1 MTKKIFSAMFVAASM
16 LLATSCTS
24 DEFTTTQSGDQATV
38 SFSLGLEGGIDTRAI
53 SDGSGADVLQ
63 YAVFD
68 QAGDRISTIA
78 KVSKTGVTFPTTEN
92 ITLAKGQ
99 TYKIAFW
106 AQDADCQAYTVSDDM
121 NVAINYAGVNNDETR
136 DAFFKSIEFTV
147 TGSTS
152 IDVILKRPFAQI
164 NVGVY
169 ESDWNA
175 AVASG
180 VEIEKSTA
188 NIVKAANTINL
199 LTGKVGE
206 ETTDVTVGYTEN
218 AIPTE
223 ALMVDLDKNGTKEAY
238 KWLSMS
244 YILVADHGTTAN
256 AEGMYGAAATTLE
269 DLGFSFIPKA
279 GNAITFAQGLK
290 SVPVQRNWR
299 TNIIGKLLTGDI
311 TFNIDIDPI
320 YDGEYIYPEGPAQQL
335 EMAAATGGAVTLNE
349 DVALDK
355 PLVVQGDMIINL
367 NGHTITGNWAKS
379 VGHVIKVNE
388 GASLNISGG
397 TVKSTGNNGGSAIY
411 NDGTLTVEDATIVGA
426 SVRENGGWPSYP
438 VNNYSDMTIKNT
450 TITGYQGVVACSAAG
465 TTVIENCIFNKEYL
479 NTSSH
484 TFYINHAEANV
495 IVNGGTYTHNG
506 MDGSL
511 AYVNAGT
518 FTVNEGEFTAGN
530 GGYGI
535 APLTNGTVIIN
546 GGTFNNALMNWGGNI
561 TVTGGKFKSDPT
573 AFIAAGYKSVKNGD
587 KFYVV
592 AENVKAVAS
601 TEAEI
606 KNAAAAGGTIVVAA
620 GEYTF
625 PASSIVA
632 GTTLVCEE
640 GTVFQGKTSLNIN
653 GATVEGATFENNSG
667 DVLNSGTV
675 NGTFKNC
682 KFIGSGNAL
691 RNAYAG
697 ETVVFE
703 DCEFSGSVY
712 GIHFDGGA
720 NDVIFRNCVTS
731 GFNAL
736 GAALT
741 MVTFEGCTFKG
752 NGISGYNGANLWGSA
767 KMINCEFTFDGSTA
781 NEWIDCI
788 GLNKTYEFENCT
800 VNGVAYT
807 KDNYTTAPNDNIFS
821 RNHHPSIKINGVACA
836 F

>member
-1 MTKKIFSAMFVAASM
+1 M
-16 LLATSCTS
+16 LFATSCTS
-24 DEFTTTQSGDQATV
+24 DEFTTTQSGDEATV

-68 QAGDRISTIA
+68 QTGNRISTIA
-78 KVSKTGVTFPTTEN
+78 KVSKTGVSFPTREE

-121 NVAINYAGVNNDETR
+121 NVEINYAGVNNDETR

-164 NVGVY
+164 NVGAY

-188 NIVKAANTINL
+188 TIVKAATSINL

-256 AEGMYGAAATTLE
+256 TEGMFGAAATTLE

-311 TFNIDIDPI
+311 TFNIDVDPI

-349 DVALDK
+349 DVTLDK

-367 NGHTITGNWAKS
+367 NGKTLTGNLS
-379 VGHVIKVNE
+379 VNA
-388 GASLNISGG
+388 GATLSA
-397 TVKSTGNNGGSAIY
+397 NGGSIVN
-411 NDGTLTVEDATIVGA
+411 NDETTSGIVSNGTLKLDD
-426 SVRENGGWPSYP
+426 
-438 VNNYSDMTIKNT
+438 VNVT
-450 TITGYQGVVACSAAG
+450 SARHALRIESG
-465 TTVIENCIFNKEYL
+465 TAVI
-479 NTSSH
+479 
-484 TFYINHAEANV
+484 
-495 IVNGGTYTHNG
+495 NGGTYKVAPISSKTVHAVNVG
-506 MDGSL
+506 DDGKS
-511 AYVNAGT
+511 ANV
-518 FTVNEGEFTAGN
+518 
-530 GGYGI
+530 
-535 APLTNGTVIIN
+535 VIK
-546 GGTFNNALMNWGGNI
+546 GGTFIGPKGTIADSGSAVNVRNGSSVKIEGGDFS
-561 TVTGGKFKSDPT
+561 GGKSKTLSGSD
-573 AFIAAGYKSVKNGD
+573 IAVSGGTFDQDPSAKVASGYKAVVSDGRY
-587 KFYVV
+587 YVV
-592 AENVKAVAS
+592 ADNVDAVAS

-606 KNAAAAGGTIVVAA
+606 KAAAAAGGTIVVAA

-691 RNAYAG
+691 RYAYAG

-720 NDVIFRNCVTS
+720 NDVVFRNCVIS

-736 GAALT
+736 GAALK
-741 MVTFEGCTFKG
+741 MATFEGCTFKG

-821 RNHHPSIKINGVACA
+821 RNHHQSIKINGVACA

>member
-1 MTKKIFSAMFVAASM
+1 MTKKIFSAMFVAAGM
-16 LLATSCTS
+16 LFATSCANEEITS
-24 DEFTTTQSGDQATV
+24 SQAGNEATV

-53 SDGSGADVLQ
+53 SDGTGADVLQ

-68 QAGDRISTIA
+68 KDGKRITTIA

-188 NIVKAANTINL
+188 TIVKAANTINL

-206 ETTDVTVGYTEN
+206 ETTDVTVGYTKN

-256 AEGMYGAAATTLE
+256 AEGMFGAAVTTLE

-349 DVALDK
+349 DVTLDK

-367 NGHTITGNWAKS
+367 NGKTLTGNLS
-379 VGHVIKVNE
+379 VNA
-388 GASLNISGG
+388 GATLSA
-397 TVKSTGNNGGSAIY
+397 NGGSIVN
-411 NDGTLTVEDATIVGA
+411 NDETTSGIVSNGTLTLDD
-426 SVRENGGWPSYP
+426 
-438 VNNYSDMTIKNT
+438 VNVT
-450 TITGYQGVVACSAAG
+450 SARHALRIESG
-465 TTVIENCIFNKEYL
+465 TAVI
-479 NTSSH
+479 
-484 TFYINHAEANV
+484 
-495 IVNGGTYTHNG
+495 NGGTYKVAPTSSKTVHAVNVG
-506 MDGSL
+506 DDGTS
-511 AYVNAGT
+511 ANV
-518 FTVNEGEFTAGN
+518 
-530 GGYGI
+530 
-535 APLTNGTVIIN
+535 VIK
-546 GGTFNNALMNWGGNI
+546 GGTFIGPKGTIADSGSAVNVRNGSSVKIEGGDFSGGKKNTLSGSDIAVSGGTFDQDPSAKVASGYKAIKDGSKYVVVPETTAAIVYDAAALQTSIANINNGETIVLKEGTYTDIITLEGGKTYNIVANGNVVLPGVAHETNSLTSASTVTFEGVTFDNSLQTTGWYTGTSPNIMPCVGIWGGH
-561 TVTGGKFKSDPT
+561 
-573 AFIAAGYKSVKNGD
+573 
-587 KFYVV
+587 
-592 AENVKAVAS
+592 
-601 TEAEI
+601 
-606 KNAAAAGGTIVVAA
+606 
-620 GEYTF
+620 
-625 PASSIVA
+625 
-632 GTTLVCEE
+632 L
-640 GTVFQGKTSLNIN
+640 
-653 GATVEGATFENNSG
+653 
-667 DVLNSGTV
+667 
-675 NGTFKNC
+675 TFKNC
-682 KFIGSGNAL
+682 TFKV
-691 RNAYAG
+691 AG
-697 ETVVFE
+697 TSKKETGVMTWWTG
-703 DCEFSGSVY
+703 DNK
-712 GIHFDGGA
+712 A
-720 NDVIFRNCVTS
+720 TLN
-731 GFNAL
+731 
-736 GAALT
+736 
-741 MVTFEGCTFKG
+741 FEGCKFEGINDHANARAMQIYGKVDMTVKNCTFTTYKDYTLKYVGSEGCVAEFEG
-752 NGISGYNGANLWGSA
+752 NNVSNSENFVELGSSTYPGKNYTAKFVNNTLNGSTKLWGV
-767 KMINCEFTFDGSTA
+767 A
-781 NEWIDCI
+781 NEE
-788 GLNKTYEFENCT
+788 GQKVFENGT
-800 VNGVAYT
+800 Q
-807 KDNYTTAPNDNIFS
+807 K
-821 RNHHPSIKINGVACA
+821 K
-836 F
+836 

>member
-68 QAGDRISTIA
+68 QTGNRISTIA
-78 KVSKTGVTFPTTEN
+78 KVSKTGVSFPTREE

-152 IDVILKRPFAQI
+152 IDVVLKRPFAQI

-180 VEIEKSTA
+180 IEIA
-188 NIVKAANTINL
+188 NSVAYIKNAATSIDL

-206 ETTDVTVGYTEN
+206 ETTDVAVEYTAA

-223 ALMVDLDKNGTKEAY
+223 SLMVDLDKDGTKEAY

-256 AEGMYGAAATTLE
+256 AEGMFGAAATTLN
-269 DLGFSFIPKA
+269 DLGFSFVPKN

-311 TFNIDIDPI
+311 TFNIDVDPI

-349 DVALDK
+349 DVTLDK

-367 NGHTITGNWAKS
+367 NGHTITGIWAKS
-379 VGHVIKVNE
+379 E
-388 GASLNISGG
+388 GAVITVNAGATLNISGG
-397 TVKSTGNNGGSAIY
+397 TVKSTGENGGSAIQNNGVAIVNGVTLNGAPNANGSWPSY
-411 NDGTLTVEDATIVGA
+411 TVNNKGTMTITDSEITSYHGAVASYGTGAVVTMNNTNIDMTGIPGFTSHGIYTYDNGAVTVNGGNIANNATDQNASGA
-426 SVRENGGWPSYP
+426 SVINGAVT
-438 VNNYSDMTIKNT
+438 VNS
-450 TITGYQGVVACSAAG
+450 
-465 TTVIENCIFNKEYL
+465 
-479 NTSSH
+479 
-484 TFYINHAEANV
+484 
-495 IVNGGTYTHNG
+495 
-506 MDGSL
+506 
-511 AYVNAGT
+511 GT
-518 FTVNEGEFTAGN
+518 FTGRIENYYGTPVLKGGSYSVNPN
-530 GGYGI
+530 K
-535 APLTNGTVIIN
+535 N
-546 GGTFNNALMNWGGNI
+546 
-561 TVTGGKFKSDPT
+561 
-573 AFIAAGYKSVKNGD
+573 FIAAGYKAVESDGR
-587 KFYVV
+587 FYVV
-592 AENVKAVAS
+592 AENVKTVAS

-606 KNAAAAGGTIVVAA
+606 KAAAAAGGTIVVAA

-720 NDVIFRNCVTS
+720 NDVVFRNCVTS

>member
-1 MTKKIFSAMFVAASM
+1 MIKKLLSVLFVAAC
-16 LLATSCTS
+16 AFGVTSCTS

-68 QAGDRISTIA
+68 KDGNRISTIA
-78 KVSKTGVTFPTTEN
+78 KVSKTGVSFPATEE

-188 NIVKAANTINL
+188 TIVKAATSINL
-199 LTGKVGE
+199 LTGEVGE
-206 ETTDVTVGYTEN
+206 ETTDVTVDYTEN

-223 ALMVDLDKNGTKEAY
+223 ALMVDLDKDGTKEAY

-349 DVALDK
+349 DVTLDK
-355 PLVVQGDMIINL
+355 PLVVQGDMVINL
-367 NGHTITGNWAKS
+367 NGKTISGNWAKS
-379 VGHVIKVNE
+379 E
-388 GASLNISGG
+388 GAVITVNAGATLNISGG
-397 TVKSTGNNGGSAIY
+397 TVKSTGENGGSAIQ
-411 NDGTLTVEDATIVGA
+411 NNGVAIVNGVTLNGA
-426 SVRENGGWPSYP
+426 PNANGGWPSYA
-438 VNNYSDMTIKNT
+438 VNNTGTMTITDSEITSYHGGVASYKTGAVVTMNNTNIDMTGIP
-450 TITGYQGVVACSAAG
+450 G
-465 TTVIENCIFNKEYL
+465 F
-479 NTSSH
+479 TSH
-484 TFYINHAEANV
+484 GIYTYNDGAV
-495 IVNGGTYTHNG
+495 IVNGGNIANNATDQNSTGASVING
-506 MDGSL
+506 
-511 AYVNAGT
+511 AVTVNSGT
-518 FTVNEGEFTAGN
+518 FTGRIENYYGTPVLK
-530 GGYGI
+530 GGSYSVEPK
-535 APLTNGTVIIN
+535 AN
-546 GGTFNNALMNWGGNI
+546 FI
-561 TVTGGKFKSDPT
+561 TS
-573 AFIAAGYKSVKNGD
+573 GYKAVVSDGRY
-587 KFYVV
+587 YVV

-606 KNAAAAGGTIVVAA
+606 KDAAAAGGTIVVAA

-691 RNAYAG
+691 RYAYAG

-720 NDVIFRNCVTS
+720 NDVVFRNCVIS

-736 GAALT
+736 GAALK
-741 MVTFEGCTFKG
+741 MATFEGCTFKG

>member
-1 MTKKIFSAMFVAASM
+1 MTKKIFSAMFVAVSM

-24 DEFTTTQSGDQATV
+24 DEFTTTQSGDEATV

-68 QAGDRISTIA
+68 QTGNRISTIA
-78 KVSKTGVTFPTTEN
+78 KVSKTGVSFPTREE

-152 IDVILKRPFAQI
+152 IDVVLKRPFAQI

-180 VEIEKSTA
+180 IEIA
-188 NIVKAANTINL
+188 NSVAYIKNAATSIDL

-206 ETTDVTVGYTEN
+206 ETTDVAVEYTAA

-223 ALMVDLDKNGTKEAY
+223 SLMVDLDKDGTKEAY

-256 AEGMYGAAATTLE
+256 AEGMFGAAATTLN
-269 DLGFSFIPKA
+269 DLGFSFVPTN

-311 TFNIDIDPI
+311 TFNIDVDPI

-349 DVALDK
+349 DVTLDK

-367 NGHTITGNWAKS
+367 NGHTITGIWAKS
-379 VGHVIKVNE
+379 E
-388 GASLNISGG
+388 GAVITVNAGATLNISGG
-397 TVKSTGNNGGSAIY
+397 TVKSTGENGGSAIQNNGVAIVNGVTLNGAPNANGSWPSYTVNNKGTMTITDSEITSYHGAVASYGTGAVVTMNNTNIDMTGIPGFTSHGIYTY
-411 NDGTLTVEDATIVGA
+411 NDGAVTVNGGNIANNATDQNASGA
-426 SVRENGGWPSYP
+426 SVINGAVT
-438 VNNYSDMTIKNT
+438 VNS
-450 TITGYQGVVACSAAG
+450 
-465 TTVIENCIFNKEYL
+465 
-479 NTSSH
+479 
-484 TFYINHAEANV
+484 
-495 IVNGGTYTHNG
+495 
-506 MDGSL
+506 
-511 AYVNAGT
+511 GT
-518 FTVNEGEFTAGN
+518 FTGRIENYYGTPVLKGGSYSVNPKVN
-530 GGYGI
+530 
-535 APLTNGTVIIN
+535 
-546 GGTFNNALMNWGGNI
+546 
-561 TVTGGKFKSDPT
+561 
-573 AFIAAGYKSVKNGD
+573 FIAAGYKAVESDGRY
-587 KFYVV
+587 YVV

-606 KNAAAAGGTIVVAA
+606 KAAAAAGGTIVVAA

-720 NDVIFRNCVTS
+720 NDVVFRNCVTS